1 MDLSAHNFATEEEEI
16 LYTRRFGY
24 GDIAVQLDK
33 LWHDIEDGKFGE
45 DAKTGTWFL
54 AIKQVKDDNPKW

>member
-1 MDLSAHNFATEEEEI
+1 MTREFENAEEEL

-24 GDIAVQLDK
+24 GDVAVQLDK
-33 LWHDIEDGKFGE
+33 LWHDINNGKFGA

-54 AIKQVKDDNPKW
+54 AIKQVKDDNPKG

>member
-1 MDLSAHNFATEEEEI
+1 MTREFENEAEEL
-16 LYTRRFGY
+16 LYTRRLGY

-33 LWHDIEDGKFGE
+33 LWHDIDDGKFGE

-54 AIKQVKDDNPKW
+54 EIKQVKDDNPKV

>member
-1 MDLSAHNFATEEEEI
+1 MTREFENEAEEL
-16 LYTRRFGY
+16 LYTRRLGY
-24 GDIAVQLDK
+24 GDISVQLDK

-54 AIKQVKDDNPKW
+54 AIKEVKEDNPK

>member
-1 MDLSAHNFATEEEEI
+1 MAIEFANDEEK
-16 LYTRRFGY
+16 LQYTRRSAY

-33 LWHDIEDGKFGE
+33 LWHDINDGKFGA

-54 AIKQVKDDNPKW
+54 AIKKVKDDNPKG